1 MNDSGTLRISDQV
14 RASFEPIMKALGP
27 VRQEL
32 SALKDV
38 ITVRPGYAYP
48 STGNAIP
55 AVVVAVIP
63 GTDPVKA
70 PELQAKFG
78 VAFAVT
84 DATVEEQQA
93 AIGAKPLSFSLP
105 EGPTVSAFEK
115 LLGGEEVMEFG
126 PPKTGSYEDLV
137 PPNLPLVKEA
147 MDLTVCVS
155 PEAGWSELETFLAG
169 TEKQLTVAMYQFTAP
184 HIFEAVSAAVAPAGR
199 NFELVLHPVPEP
211 PAKSGVKADD
221 LAEEDEVIEP
231 LEKKLKNR
239 FEMAWATLVSK
250 AHPDGLWASAY
261 HIKVAVRDGTAVWL
275 SSGNWQ
281 SSNQPDVHPFAP
293 NPGKLPSGF
302 QRKYNRDY
310 HAIIN
315 NDRLA
320 SIYETY
326 IKRDFELASAQAGEA
341 QSAAAPD
348 LLVPEEEPEEP
359 VAFAA
364 PPQFFKPKRV
374 NRVVSVQPLLTP
386 DNYAEHALNLIGSA
400 KESVWFQN
408 QYINFRG
415 TNEDFNE
422 FRLLVGALKK
432 KIDEGR
438 DVRIICRD
446 LMKQESLDVLIA
458 MGFPREVFRFQPCCH
473 NKTIIV
479 DGKIVMFGSHNWSN
493 EGVKTNRDASL
504 IFDDQEIAEY
514 LAQVFDYDWNRLAT
528 AHPTQKRP
536 RVARAGEATPPGFKR
551 VPFSAVFED

>member
-1 MNDSGTLRISDQV
+1 MIDSGTLRISDQV

-55 AVVVAVIP
+55 AVVVAIIP

-155 PEAGWSELETFLAG
+155 PDASWSELETFLDG
-169 TEKQLTVAMYQFTAP
+169 TEKRLTVAMYQFTAP
-184 HIFEAVSAAVAPAGR
+184 HILNAVSAAVTPPGR
-199 NFELVLHPVPEP
+199 QFELVLHPIPEP
-211 PAKSGVKADD
+211 PPKSGVKAGD
-221 LAEEDEVIEP
+221 LAEEEEVIEP
-231 LEKKLKNR
+231 LEKRLKNR

-281 SSNQPDVHPFAP
+281 SSNQPDVHPFARSEERRV
-293 NPGKLPSGF
+293 GKECTS
-302 QRKYNRDY
+302 
-310 HAIIN
+310 
-315 NDRLA
+315 
-320 SIYETY
+320 
-326 IKRDFELASAQAGEA
+326 
-341 QSAAAPD
+341 
-348 LLVPEEEPEEP
+348 
-359 VAFAA
+359 
-364 PPQFFKPKRV
+364 
-374 NRVVSVQPLLTP
+374 
-386 DNYAEHALNLIGSA
+386 
-400 KESVWFQN
+400 
-408 QYINFRG
+408 
-415 TNEDFNE
+415 
-422 FRLLVGALKK
+422 
-432 KIDEGR
+432 
-438 DVRIICRD
+438 
-446 LMKQESLDVLIA
+446 QE
-458 MGFPREVFRFQPCCH
+458 
-473 NKTIIV
+473 
-479 DGKIVMFGSHNWSN
+479 
-493 EGVKTNRDASL
+493 
-504 IFDDQEIAEY
+504 
-514 LAQVFDYDWNRLAT
+514 
-528 AHPTQKRP
+528 
-536 RVARAGEATPPGFKR
+536 
-551 VPFSAVFED
+551 